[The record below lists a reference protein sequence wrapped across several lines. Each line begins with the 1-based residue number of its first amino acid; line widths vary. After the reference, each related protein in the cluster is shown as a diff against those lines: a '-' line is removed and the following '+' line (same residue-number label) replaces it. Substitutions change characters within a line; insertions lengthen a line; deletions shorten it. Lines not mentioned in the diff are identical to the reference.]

1 MFIYKIYA
9 KTYKNVSQSVISSD
23 LKEDRQKAA
32 IMQTLDRLL
41 SISVR
46 CALVDLLCLCVAFFF
61 FLLLDLYDV
70 TESRYFKYGHMRKM
84 L

>member
-61 FLLLDLYDV
+61 FCSWICMMSQRADISNMV
-70 TESRYFKYGHMRKM
+70 I
-84 L
+84 

>member
-46 CALVDLLCLCVAFFF
+46 CALVDLLCLCAAFF